1 MHVNDMRL
9 FQVQPCIAC
18 KGKTERRLVDLEYE
32 LDDMTLTIKGVP
44 AAVCTQ
50 CGEQYIPGEFGVW
63 LGDRIA
69 ELLDHMRSLEGL
81 HVDRI
86 QATLGEG
93 HLTPSIQT
101 LEWAT
106 A

>member
-1 MHVNDMRL
+1 MNAMRL

-18 KGKTERRLVDLEYE
+18 KGETERRLVDLEYE
-32 LDDMTLTIKGVP
+32 LDDMILTIKGVP

-63 LGDRIA
+63 LGDRIS
-69 ELLDHMRSLEGL
+69 ELLEHIRSLEGL
-81 HVDRI
+81 HVDHI
-86 QATLGEG
+86 QATFGAG
-93 HLTPSIQT
+93 HLSPAAEP
-101 LEWAT
+101 LAWAT